1 MKKILTALLLPMLTL
16 ISCSSDDNNTE
27 QKRSGRLILEAR
39 TLETRVN
46 KPLYFLVKNQD
57 GDYITT
63 EATIT
68 NLTSDESV
76 SKQGRFKP
84 LKVGE
89 YTFQAK
95 ASNGQ
100 ALYHDS
106 NTVTVKVTEPTEKT
120 FYLNGT
126 TYQVDKATLSIVRT
140 QYIDESGKEVIS
152 DVIVSEPANTY
163 HNEYILKLEAS
174 KPVSATMTVSFLVP
188 NASVKSVDGKI
199 TDFGKRIY
207 PHEIAETQLT
217 SIVTY
222 SDIENDM
229 ISIINS
235 YPNTDLEFY
244 FLTTPKEDV
253 KEQVLNKSYF
263 ELKLKDK
270 RIDYVGDVIFT
281 EIIE

>member
-16 ISCSSDDNNTE
+16 ISCSSDDNNAE

-39 TLETRVN
+39 TLENRVN

-89 YTFQAK
+89 YAFQAK

-106 NTVTVKVTEPTEKT
+106 NTVTVKITEPTEKT

-140 QYIDESGKEVIS
+140 QYKDESGKEVIS